1 MENTTFNIGG
11 INIVLGEQDYVAAV
25 IFERIYSKVNLEL
38 YMYEQFLAKAG
49 KFDTWNI
56 KRCLKKIQL
65 NESLDDSL
73 NELIVNMED
82 FVWSDE
88 LEEICDE
95 IKQCFGISY
104 LRTYFS
110 DNNIQFDSFDFNKCV
125 EEGADKLLKIAY
137 DERVKNNEDMV
148 KGVSFQEYKNMFNT
162 EVATDI
168 NDAYR
173 VGEEVQL
180 MGKDSFITKYESLI
194 PLTDE
199 HIFGISVADVK
210 KMCQVILQLKEPANR
225 ERLTEKFRQE
235 CLMNIFQIMEDL
247 EYKFHIPLQINYF
260 SKSNYENYIRIYES
274 QLSKQGTFY
283 QNKLIVENL
292 TRFPF
297 LDKQY
302 RIVLNA
308 VGDSNKDLEKYA
320 EFFSIDLRQV
330 KKEEFE
336 RFVESNIKINMDDEK
351 QVQAAYDKIVQYR
364 KFIGYDNTE
373 NKAEQKLKSSLDE
386 FDIRYRTVNGNLY
399 DTREKADEVRSRS
412 FEGKE
417 YDTKEQA
424 ELVKSEVESV
434 RQVGTYTRTIEK
446 YRKYKELAN
455 HAWKSE
461 EALDELKKLDGMIN
475 DEYKEMHRKSDEVNS
490 SESSLKIAGAVGIVV
505 TILGFLI
512 DSTLGLIILIISL
525 IVIYTK
531 YNKMRECKSAREDLI
546 EMNHE
551 LGIKE
556 TSNSNHA
563 AITSGNNICPRC
575 GSAITD
581 DMKFCTKCGMKLN
594 GNSKS

>member
-38 YMYEQFLAKAG
+38 YMYEQFLAKAE

-65 NESLDDSL
+65 NESFDDSF
-73 NELIVNMED
+73 NEIIANMEE

-137 DERVKNNEDMV
+137 DERVRNNEDIV
-148 KGVSFQEYKNMFNT
+148 KGVSFQEYKKMFNT
-162 EVATDI
+162 EVAKDI

-180 MGKDSFITKYESLI
+180 MGEDSFITKYENLI
-194 PLTDE
+194 PLTEE
-199 HIFGISVADVK
+199 HIFGISVADIK
-210 KMCQVILQLKEPANR
+210 KMCQVILQLKEPTNR

-235 CLMNIFQIMEDL
+235 CLLNIFQIMEDL
-247 EYKFHIPLQINYF
+247 EYKFHIPLQTNYF

-308 VGDSNKDLEKYA
+308 VGDSNKDLERYA
-320 EFFSIDLRQV
+320 DFFSIDLRQV

-351 QVQAAYDKIVQYR
+351 QVQVAYDKIVQYR

-373 NKAEQKLKSSLDE
+373 NKAEQKLKSLLDE
-386 FDIRYRTVNGNLY
+386 FDIRYRTVNGTLY

-424 ELVKSEVESV
+424 ELVKKEVETI
-434 RQVGTYTRTIEK
+434 RQGGTYPRTLEK
-446 YRKYKELAN
+446 YRAYKEFLAHVWN
-455 HAWKSE
+455 TK
-461 EALDELKKLDGMIN
+461 EASIELKKLDDMIKT
-475 DEYKEMHRKSDEVNS
+475 EYQEICRKSEQVS
-490 SESSLKIAGAVGIVV
+490 AAESNFKITGIVGIVL
-505 TILGFLI
+505 TILSFLF
-512 DSTLGLIILIISL
+512 DTTLGVIVLIISA
-525 IVIYTK
+525 IVVYSK
-531 YNKMRECKSAREDLI
+531 YKKMMDCRKASQDLM
-546 EMNHE
+546 EMNRE
-551 LGIKE
+551 FQINGTIAGDNYVTGSTTNKL
-556 TSNSNHA
+556 
-563 AITSGNNICPRC
+563 CPRC
-575 GSAITD
+575 GAEITN
-581 DMKFCTKCGMKLN
+581 DMKFCSKCGMRLKGDN
-594 GNSKS
+594 K